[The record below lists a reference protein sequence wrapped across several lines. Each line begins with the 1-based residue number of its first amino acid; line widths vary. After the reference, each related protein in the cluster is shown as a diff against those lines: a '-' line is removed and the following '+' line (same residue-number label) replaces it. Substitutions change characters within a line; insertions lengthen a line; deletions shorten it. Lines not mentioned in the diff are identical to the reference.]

1 MRKTGSTRIMRWG
14 MSVLLVAVGLTV
26 TWAWGQVASLAPP
39 PPSALEAQPP
49 VVYAAWQPA
58 GADGVLLFRSTDEG
72 ATWQP
77 LDLPGQRVPTVW
89 AGDAGDRLAVATSDG
104 SLLTSPDRGDS
115 WTLASVDLPILSL
128 TWDGEGSLY
137 LGTDGQGVHRLEGD
151 GGLTPLAAKQA
162 DLDSAPVV
170 ALAWVETPA
179 AGEGRLFAATPNAL
193 FSSDDGGVQWA
204 GPQVSPG
211 WITVLAAIDRQTV
224 FVGTATDGVY
234 RTVDAGQTWQPARE
248 GLGLAAGQM
257 VAITALQADPQEQGV
272 LYAAVDHLLGSS
284 QVHASAAGTY
294 ASLDGGTT
302 WQPLA
307 GPAFPE
313 AQHASALV
321 LVPGRPL
328 HALAVTSGG
337 LQGYAPDVGSAMA
350 ALDSPDAQTRAGA
363 ARTLGV
369 AQAPEA
375 GEALLAALDDPDPA
389 VILAAADALGQVNDP
404 ATVGGL
410 LVALEHPRQEVRLG
424 AARALGTIGADAAV
438 EPLRVMLFQGEGL
451 EVSVAGEALGRI
463 GSPAAV
469 EGLISAVADP
479 IPSPQWHAALEALET
494 MGEPAV
500 DPLVEMLS
508 SDDVYDR
515 RNATQALGWIG
526 SPSATRALAGAL
538 EDDDP
543 KVRQQAAWA
552 LGEIGDPA
560 AQAALDRARSNDV
573 VTEVRAEAG
582 RALAR
587 LGEQAT
593 PASRWPA
600 TWAPVLNRLQAMRWL
615 VLALSLAG
623 AAWLMMGTPSWAHLP
638 LRQRTQ

>member
-1 MRKTGSTRIMRWG
+1 
-14 MSVLLVAVGLTV
+14 
-26 TWAWGQVASLAPP
+26 
-39 PPSALEAQPP
+39 
-49 VVYAAWQPA
+49 
-58 GADGVLLFRSTDEG
+58 
-72 ATWQP
+72 
-77 LDLPGQRVPTVW
+77 
-89 AGDAGDRLAVATSDG
+89 
-104 SLLTSPDRGDS
+104 
-115 WTLASVDLPILSL
+115 
-128 TWDGEGSLY
+128 
-137 LGTDGQGVHRLEGD
+137 
-151 GGLTPLAAKQA
+151 
-162 DLDSAPVV
+162 
-170 ALAWVETPA
+170 
-179 AGEGRLFAATPNAL
+179 
-193 FSSDDGGVQWA
+193 
-204 GPQVSPG
+204 
-211 WITVLAAIDRQTV
+211 LAAIDQQTV

-234 RTVDAGQTWQPARE
+234 RSVDAGQTWQPARE

-257 VAITALQADPQEQGV
+257 VAITALQADPQEQAV

-321 LVPGRPL
+321 LVPGKPL
-328 HALAVTSGG
+328 YALAVTSGG
-337 LQGYAPDVGSAMA
+337 LQGYAPDVGGAMA

-363 ARTLGV
+363 ARTLGL
-369 AQAPEA
+369 AQASGV

-463 GSPAAV
+463 GSPASV

-500 DPLVEMLS
+500 DPLVEMLAS
-508 SDDVYDR
+508 NDVYDR

-526 SPSATRALAGAL
+526 SPSATRALASAL

>member
-1 MRKTGSTRIMRWG
+1 MRKTRSTRLIRWG
-14 MSVLLVAVGLTV
+14 LSVLLVAVGVTV
-26 TWAWGQVASLAPP
+26 TWAWGQVANLAPP
-39 PPSALEAQPP
+39 PPSALEAPPP

-77 LDLPGQRVPTVW
+77 LDLPGQRIPTVW
-89 AGDAGDRLAVATSDG
+89 AGDTDDRLAVATSDG
-104 SLLTSPDRGDS
+104 SLLISPDRGDS
-115 WTLASVDLPILSL
+115 WTLAQVDLPILSL
-128 TWDGEGSLY
+128 AWDGVGHLYVGS
-137 LGTDGQGVHRLEGD
+137 DGQGVHRLEGD
-151 GGLTPLAAKQA
+151 GTLTPLAAKQA
-162 DLDSAPVV
+162 DLGSAPVV
-170 ALAWVETPA
+170 ALVWIETLP

-193 FSSDDGGVQWA
+193 FSSDDGGTHWA
-204 GPQVSPG
+204 GPQAGPG
-211 WITVLAAIDRQTV
+211 WITALEASDQRTV
-224 FVGTATDGVY
+224 YVGTATGGVY
-234 RTVDAGQTWQPARE
+234 RSVDGGETWQPARE

-257 VAITALQADPQEQGV
+257 VAITALEADPQEQDV

-284 QVHASAAGTY
+284 QVHTSAAGTY
-294 ASLDGGTT
+294 ASLDSGTS

-321 LVPGRPL
+321 VVPGKPL
-328 HALAVTSGG
+328 YALAVTSEG
-337 LQGYAPDVGSAMA
+337 LQSYAPDVDGAMA
-350 ALDSPDAQTRAGA
+350 ALESPDAQARVGA
-363 ARTLGV
+363 ARMLGL
-369 AQAPEA
+369 AQAPGA
-375 GEALLAALDDPDPA
+375 GETLLAVLDDPDPA
-389 VILAAADALGQVNDP
+389 VILAAADALGRVDDP
-404 ATVGGL
+404 ATVSSL

-424 AARALGTIGADAAV
+424 AARALGAIGADAAV

-451 EVSVAGEALGRI
+451 EVSVAAEALGRI

-500 DPLVEMLS
+500 GPLVEMLGS
-508 SDDVYDR
+508 RDVYER
-515 RNATQALGWIG
+515 RNAAQALGWLAA
-526 SPSATRALAGAL
+526 PSATRALAGAL
-538 EDDDP
+538 EDGDP

-560 AQAALDRARSNDV
+560 AQAALDRARTDDPV
-573 VTEVRAEAG
+573 AEVQAEAG
-582 RALAR
+582 RAMAR
-587 LGEQAT
+587 LAEQAT
-593 PASRWPA
+593 PVTRWPA

-623 AAWLMMGTPSWAHLP
+623 AAWLAMGTPSWAHLS